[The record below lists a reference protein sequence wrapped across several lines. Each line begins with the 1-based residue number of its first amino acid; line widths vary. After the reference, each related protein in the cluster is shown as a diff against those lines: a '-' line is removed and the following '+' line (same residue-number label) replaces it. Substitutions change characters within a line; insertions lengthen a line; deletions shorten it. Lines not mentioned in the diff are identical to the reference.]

1 MINKLYQIQERK
13 GSKYVDSLL
22 NEDVVI
28 TEKIDTFRL
37 IFEKKGDE
45 IIFYKKDN
53 TPITLIE
60 RTLSDIYEDAFL
72 EIPLITKEI
81 NIPEGYFFG
90 LYYTPVERP
99 LRIPYSKLP
108 KYILTDVT
116 RRDENNK
123 VIESENY
130 ESVKNWAA
138 ALCMGRPP
146 IIFEGKLTAEQK
158 DTILKYD
165 TKQYEGEMMTFPQMI
180 ERLFKTSYSKEQII
194 EGVII
199 KSGDK
204 ITQVVSYEFE
214 LLNEAYEKE
223 NESRDFYDI
232 IISDL
237 NEFLTSYNIPILE
250 ADNKDQLYVNII
262 CNIFNEY
269 CKERMAKPNIDEK
282 YLTPPQFGYSGK
294 LNKKLIKNEETLN
307 WIEKA
312 PVYEALFKV
321 FLSSFR
327 KYKKPYGLL
336 TEAIVDKFN
345 SYVTLINGYVNKF
358 ENANISEVED
368 DKIYDTACK
377 CLTSGYHD
385 NENGT
390 TTCKACGR
398 TFKTIK
404 KINEARSE
412 NIVIDSFKKRN
423 PTDVD
428 NMRVIASIQKAFE
441 PRIRDVIRGAK
452 PCAVY
457 ITTFEP
463 FTNAQ
468 MTNVHRISDMW
479 NAPVLVFGVS
489 NEYKVEG
496 KDFHASDD
504 LMKAQMQA
512 LMNDNNAL
520 IPGFGL
526 LVSWNLTEIFEYC
539 RPDYEPIV
547 VITDKGKKSEMT
559 LQLFFE
565 EEIMGGRINVEDNFN
580 IGELDNE
587 DRLTAFRAIEDNN
600 YSLFLELTPQP
611 IHNLFNNVFEEY
623 RLWSGQIIK
632 PIND

>member
-1 MINKLYQIQERK
+1 MINRLYQALERK
-13 GSKYVDSLL
+13 GPKYVDSLL
-22 NEDVVI
+22 SEDVVI

-37 IFEKKGDE
+37 IFEKKGEE

-53 TPITLIE
+53 TPITVIE

-72 EIPLITKEI
+72 EIPIITKESS
-81 NIPEGYFFG
+81 IPEGYFFG

-99 LRIPYSKLP
+99 LRIPYTNLP

-123 VIESENY
+123 VIESCSY
-130 ESVKNWAA
+130 ESVKNWAS

-146 IIFEGKLTAEQK
+146 VIFEGKLNEEQK
-158 DTILKYD
+158 STLLKYD
-165 TKQYEGEMMTFPQMI
+165 TKQFEGQTATFPEMI
-180 ERLFKTSYSKEQII
+180 AKLFGSTYSKQDII
-194 EGVII
+194 EGLII

-204 ITQVVSYEFE
+204 INQVISYEFE

-237 NEFLTSYNIPILE
+237 NEFLTAYNIPMLE
-250 ADNKDQLYVNII
+250 AENKDQLYVNII

-269 CKERMAKPNIDEK
+269 CKSKRVNENIDEK
-282 YLTPPQFGYSGK
+282 YLTPPQFGYAGK
-294 LNKKLIKNEETLN
+294 LNKKLITNGETKK

-312 PVYEALFKV
+312 PIYEALFKV

-327 KYKKPYGLL
+327 KIKKPYGLL
-336 TEAIVDKFN
+336 TEAIVTKFN
-345 SYVTLINGYVNKF
+345 SHVNLINGYVNKF
-358 ENANISEVED
+358 EEVKVID
-368 DKIYDTACK
+368 
-377 CLTSGYHD
+377 
-385 NENGT
+385 
-390 TTCKACGR
+390 
-398 TFKTIK
+398 
-404 KINEARSE
+404 EARSE
-412 NIVIDSFKKRN
+412 NIVVDAFKKRN

-441 PRIRDVIRGAK
+441 PRIRDVIRGKQA
-452 PCAVY
+452 CAVY

-463 FTNAQ
+463 FTNSQ
-468 MTNVHRISDMW
+468 MTNVHRIHDMW
-479 NAPVLVFGVS
+479 NAPIILFGVS

-496 KDFHASDD
+496 KDFHASDN

-512 LMNDNNAL
+512 LINFDNAL
-520 IPGFGL
+520 IPGSAL

-539 RPDYEPIV
+539 RPNYEPIV
-547 VITDKGKKSEMT
+547 IITDKGKKSEMT

-565 EEIMGGRINVEDNFN
+565 EEIMGGRINVDPKFN

-587 DRLTAFRAIEDNN
+587 DRLSSFRSIEDNN
-600 YSLFLELTPQP
+600 YSLFLELTPP
-611 IHNLFNNVFEEY
+611 CIHNLFNNVFSEY

>member
-1 MINKLYQIQERK
+1 MINRLYQALERK
-13 GSKYVDSLL
+13 GPKYVDSLL

-28 TEKIDTFRL
+28 TEKLDTFRL

-53 TPITLIE
+53 TPINLIE

-72 EIPLITKEI
+72 EIPLITKEVQ
-81 NIPEGYFFG
+81 IPEGYFFG

-116 RRDENNK
+116 QRDEKNK
-123 VIESENY
+123 VTESLDY
-130 ESVKNWAA
+130 DSVKSWAA

-146 IIFEGKLTAEQK
+146 VIFEGKLSDVQK
-158 DTILKYD
+158 KTLLMYD

-180 ERLFKTSYSKEQII
+180 QRLFESSYSKEQII
-194 EGVII
+194 EGIII

-204 ITQVVSYEFE
+204 ITQVISYEFD

-282 YLTPPQFGYSGK
+282 YLTPPQFGYAGK
-294 LNKKLIKNEETLN
+294 LNKKLIQNEETLK
-307 WIEKA
+307 WINSA

-336 TEAIVDKFN
+336 TEVIVQKFN
-345 SYVTLINGYVNKF
+345 SYVKLINGYVNKF
-358 ENANISEVED
+358 EE
-368 DKIYDTACK
+368 
-377 CLTSGYHD
+377 
-385 NENGT
+385 NE
-390 TTCKACGR
+390 
-398 TFKTIK
+398 IL
-404 KINEARSE
+404 NESRSD

-441 PRIRDVIRGAK
+441 PKIRDVIRGTR

-463 FTNAQ
+463 FTNSQ
-468 MTNVHRISDMW
+468 MTNVHRIHDMW

-504 LMKAQMQA
+504 LMKAQMQS

-526 LVSWNLTEIFEYC
+526 LSAWNITEIFEYC
-539 RPDYEPIV
+539 RPEFEPV
-547 VITDKGKKSEMT
+547 VIITDKGKKSEMT

-587 DRLTAFRAIEDNN
+587 DRLTAFRSIENNN

-623 RLWSGQIIK
+623 RLWSGAIIK
-632 PIND
+632 PMND